1 MEHGIHEQQ
10 LGYPQFLHKTEDQV
24 SVRDLLET
32 FGKCCYLMST
42 DFLIEINIHIMSSD
56 VFLTCVNAVKSWN
69 GEW

>member
-24 SVRDLLET
+24 SIIDLLET
-32 FGKCCYLMST
+32 FGKCGYLMSI
-42 DFLIEINIHIMSSD
+42 DLLIEINIHIMSFD
-56 VFLTCVNAVKSWN
+56 VFLTGVNAVNSWN